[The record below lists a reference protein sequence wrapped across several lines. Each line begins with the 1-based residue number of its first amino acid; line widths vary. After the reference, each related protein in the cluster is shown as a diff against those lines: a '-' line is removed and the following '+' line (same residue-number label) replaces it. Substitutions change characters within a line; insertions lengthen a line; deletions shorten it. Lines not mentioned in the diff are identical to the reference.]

1 MKILYSWLNEEY
13 FDKKLP
19 SAEEVADA
27 LLFNSFEI
35 ESIEKIGDDTIIDA
49 DVLPNRA
56 HDSLSHRGIAK
67 ELSVILNIP
76 FSEKAIDQNY
86 SGVDSNLKVD
96 VRQKDVC
103 DRYMGRVL
111 KSIEV
116 KESPDWMKNRLEAL
130 GQRSINSLVDATNYV
145 LLDIGQPTHVFDLD
159 KLNSAEIVIRDA
171 DNGESIE
178 ALDGNKVELENG
190 NLVVADNESVLAI
203 AGVKGGKIAE
213 VTKSTKNIVLESA
226 HFDPVSVRRT
236 SRKIGIMTDSSK
248 RFENNPTPDL
258 AVEAMEYLTRLIV
271 NLCGTQ
277 DTIVEHSVEWYKE
290 KKRNESV
297 SVETD
302 YINKLLGTSVNEN
315 DVADIFNR
323 FGWDY
328 KKTGDEFEVIV
339 PPERLDLENGADL
352 AEEIG
357 RVYGYKNISTQELP
371 KIETSYIANKEF
383 YYISSIKRALVN
395 AGFSE
400 VYTQSFQANGKLK
413 MTNPVAQDRPYLR
426 DKIDLSEIF
435 EKNFRNK
442 DLLGLGEVKIF
453 EIGKV
458 FSKDASEK
466 LVLSIRS
473 EKELDNDL
481 LKDFNISV
489 SGKELHLDLK
499 DIIEQLPEVSSYE
512 ELEIAGT
519 DAVLYKPFSQ
529 YPFVVRDIAVWV
541 PESTEPNDLVNTM
554 KSNAGNLLVR
564 EPWLI
569 DEYKKE
575 NRISYAYRLVFQS
588 SEKTLTDEEVLEIMK
603 NVESAIS
610 RKNWEVR

>member
-1 MKILYSWLNEEY
+1 
-13 FDKKLP
+13 
-19 SAEEVADA
+19 
-27 LLFNSFEI
+27 
-35 ESIEKIGDDTIIDA
+35 
-49 DVLPNRA
+49 
-56 HDSLSHRGIAK
+56 
-67 ELSVILNIP
+67 
-76 FSEKAIDQNY
+76 
-86 SGVDSNLKVD
+86 
-96 VRQKDVC
+96 
-103 DRYMGRVL
+103 
-111 KSIEV
+111 
-116 KESPDWMKNRLEAL
+116 
-130 GQRSINSLVDATNYV
+130 
-145 LLDIGQPTHVFDLD
+145 
-159 KLNSAEIVIRDA
+159 
-171 DNGESIE
+171 
-178 ALDGNKVELENG
+178 
-190 NLVVADNESVLAI
+190 
-203 AGVKGGKIAE
+203 
-213 VTKSTKNIVLESA
+213 
-226 HFDPVSVRRT
+226 
-236 SRKIGIMTDSSK
+236 
-248 RFENNPTPDL
+248 
-258 AVEAMEYLTRLIV
+258 
-271 NLCGTQ
+271 
-277 DTIVEHSVEWYKE
+277 
-290 KKRNESV
+290 
-297 SVETD
+297 
-302 YINKLLGTSVNEN
+302 
-315 DVADIFNR
+315 
-323 FGWDY
+323 
-328 KKTGDEFEVIV
+328 
-339 PPERLDLENGADL
+339 
-352 AEEIG
+352 
-357 RVYGYKNISTQELP
+357 
-371 KIETSYIANKEF
+371 
-383 YYISSIKRALVN
+383 
-395 AGFSE
+395 
-400 VYTQSFQANGKLK
+400 